1 MYREGLF
8 HELAESEKIFCMDC
22 RLESAQKFNQGAKKR
37 GHAEQGEKSHKL
49 FWNFSL
55 QATDRIGFAGFFLR
69 PSEIEMSKRRFSMPE
84 IFLFRRFALT
94 QATVIFLFMKIPP
107 DQIYYTAVCFSLQDV
122 FSKNKKVF
130 PF

>member
-55 QATDRIGFAGFFLR
+55 QADGQDRVCGIFSA
-69 PSEIEMSKRRFSMPE
+69 SERDRDVK
-84 IFLFRRFALT
+84 
-94 QATVIFLFMKIPP
+94 
-107 DQIYYTAVCFSLQDV
+107 TAVQHAGDFSFQAFCLDP
-122 FSKNKKVF
+122 SDSYF
-130 PF
+130 PVHENSS